1 MILFGCLCLCLV
13 LIGLAFRRQAGT
25 ALSVL
30 RLRLF
35 GVPARVPARP
45 VRPAPSRPVAVHP
58 WHGAVPPPR
67 IVSRSGP

>member
-13 LIGLAFRRQAGT
+13 LVWLAVGRPAGT
-25 ALSVL
+25 ALASA

-35 GVPARVPARP
+35 GAPVRVPTR
-45 VRPAPSRPVAVHP
+45 RGRLAPIRRVASP
-58 WHGAVPPPR
+58 SLGAVPPPR

>member
-13 LIGLAFRRQAGT
+13 LIGLAFHRQAGT
-25 ALSVL
+25 ALLVL

-35 GVPARVPARP
+35 GVPARAPARP
-45 VRPAPSRPVAVHP
+45 LRPAPNRPVAVPP